1 MTAPAE
7 IKRVRIGQVG
17 IANHGNTIVNAIMA
31 AHNLELVAV
40 YDTDTE
46 ACRRVADRTGAR
58 VARGFEEMVHDS
70 SIDAVALVTPNHL
83 HCEEVLEAARAR
95 KHVFV
100 EKPIGNTL
108 PESRAMIEA
117 MQTAG
122 KVLMVGHNTR
132 RRRVFR
138 RAKGILEARS
148 LGKLVAIE
156 ANLSRPVG
164 ILPGLPP
171 WKADPTKCPLLPMMQ
186 LGIHFVDTIAYLV
199 SPIRRVSCMAA
210 NVAMSGG
217 MYDSIAALLMLESGI
232 PAVLTSSYVSQD
244 AYFLRI
250 YGTKGLLH
258 CSTLSLTLET
268 TEDGVV
274 TDTRVEEFKGE
285 GAESYELQMQEFG
298 ECVLNNRLPETG
310 GEEGLRA
317 LAVIEAMAQSVA
329 TSAVI
334 DVEHLLYSN
343 DHHTT

>member
-1 MTAPAE
+1 MPAE
-7 IKRVRIGQVG
+7 MKRLRIGQVG
-17 IANHGNTIVNAIMA
+17 VANHGNTIVNAILA
-31 AHNLELVAV
+31 AKNLDLVAL
-40 YDTDTE
+40 YDTDAA
-46 ACRRVADRTGAR
+46 ACKRVAERTGAR
-58 VARGFEEMVHDS
+58 ITRGFDEMINDP

-83 HCEEVLEAARAR
+83 HRDEVLEAARAG

-117 MQTAG
+117 MKKAG

-138 RAKGILEARS
+138 RARAILETET

-210 NVAMSGG
+210 NVAMPGG
-217 MYDSIAALLMLESGI
+217 VYDSIAALLMLESGI
-232 PAVLTSSYVSQD
+232 PAALTSSYVSPET
-244 AYFLRI
+244 YFLRI

-258 CSTLSLTLET
+258 CSPLSLKLET
-268 TEDGVV
+268 TENG
-274 TDTRVEEFKGE
+274 TDSRVEEFTGE

-329 TSAVI
+329 RSAVI
-334 DVEHLLYSN
+334 DVEHLLHSN

>member
-1 MTAPAE
+1 MTVPAGMG
-7 IKRVRIGQVG
+7 RVRIGQVG
-17 IANHGNTIVNAIMA
+17 VANHGNTIVKAILA
-31 AHNLELVAV
+31 AKNLELVAI
-40 YDTDTE
+40 YDTDTD

-58 VARGFEEMVHDS
+58 ITRGFDQMVHDP
-70 SIDAVALVTPNHL
+70 SIDAVALVTPSHL
-83 HCEEVLEAARAR
+83 HHEEVLEAAGAG

-108 PESRAMIEA
+108 PESFSMIEA
-117 MQTAG
+117 MKTAG

-138 RAKGILEARS
+138 RAKEILES
-148 LGKLVAIE
+148 QTLGKLVAIE

-210 NVAMSGG
+210 NVAMPGG
-217 MYDSIAALLMLESGI
+217 VYDSIVALLMLESGI
-232 PAVLTSSYVSQD
+232 PAALTCSYVSPD

-258 CSTLSLTLET
+258 CSPLSLTLET
-268 TEDGVV
+268 TENGLV

-298 ECVLNNRLPETG
+298 ECVLNNRFPETG

-334 DVEHLLYSN
+334 DVQYLLHSN